1 MSDELDLGATT
12 EAFGVRQFI
21 GKVNHA
27 MKSTF
32 TPGIWVHGEIESWSN
47 RTQHAYFQLVERDEK
62 GTATIHVSL
71 FANNL
76 RRLQPLLRQHRLTL
90 QDGVKVKV
98 FGVPDVYDGSGKFS
112 LKISDIDPRFTL
124 GDLAAARDEIVKR
137 LIAGGL
143 YDENRE
149 RELPAAPL
157 RLGIITSVGSAA
169 WHDAMHELEESGIG
183 FDIKVAN
190 VRVQGDEAIHT
201 IVEAIWALG
210 SRTDLD
216 VILLMRGG
224 GSRTDL
230 ACFDAEE
237 IAVAIAQCGL
247 PVFTGIGHEID
258 HSIADEVAYA
268 SYKTPTACASAIC
281 ELVNEYVEE
290 TEDVWASIAGIAQ
303 QQLALAESRLN
314 ERGNAIRT
322 KAITAVERAHT
333 HVALSASR
341 LATRPISLLATH
353 ESQVNY
359 LAERVRLLD
368 PVNTMARGWSITR
381 TATGVTLRKAGDA
394 ISGDDIVTT
403 FSDGT
408 VVSTV
413 K

>member
-1 MSDELDLGATT
+1 
-12 EAFGVRQFI
+12 
-21 GKVNHA
+21 
-27 MKSTF
+27 
-32 TPGIWVHGEIESWSN
+32 
-47 RTQHAYFQLVERDEK
+47 
-62 GTATIHVSL
+62 
-71 FANNL
+71 
-76 RRLQPLLRQHRLTL
+76 
-90 QDGVKVKV
+90 
-98 FGVPDVYDGSGKFS
+98 
-112 LKISDIDPRFTL
+112 
-124 GDLAAARDEIVKR
+124 
-137 LIAGGL
+137 
-143 YDENRE
+143 
-149 RELPAAPL
+149 
-157 RLGIITSVGSAA
+157 
-169 WHDAMHELEESGIG
+169 MHELEESGIG

-190 VRVQGDEAIHT
+190 VRVQGDEAIPM

-210 SRTDLD
+210 SRSDLD

-268 SYKTPTACASAIC
+268 AYKTPTACASAIC
-281 ELVNEYVEE
+281 ELVNDYVEE
-290 TEDVWASIAGIAQ
+290 TEDVWGGIAAIAQ

-333 HVALSASR
+333 HVALSANR
-341 LATRPISLLATH
+341 LTTRPLSLLATH
-353 ESQVNY
+353 ESQVSY

-381 TATGVTLRKAGDA
+381 TTAGVTLRKASDA
-394 ISGDDIVTT
+394 VSGDDIVTT

>member
-1 MSDELDLGATT
+1 
-12 EAFGVRQFI
+12 
-21 GKVNHA
+21 
-27 MKSTF
+27 
-32 TPGIWVHGEIESWSN
+32 
-47 RTQHAYFQLVERDEK
+47 
-62 GTATIHVSL
+62 
-71 FANNL
+71 
-76 RRLQPLLRQHRLTL
+76 L

-183 FDIKVAN
+183 FNIKVAN
-190 VRVQGDEAIHT
+190 VRVQGDEAIPM

>member
-1 MSDELDLGATT
+1 
-12 EAFGVRQFI
+12 
-21 GKVNHA
+21 
-27 MKSTF
+27 
-32 TPGIWVHGEIESWSN
+32 VHGEIESWSN

-183 FDIKVAN
+183 FNIKVAN
-190 VRVQGDEAIHT
+190 VRVQGDEAIPM

-341 LATRPISLLATH
+341 LAARPISLLATH

>member
-1 MSDELDLGATT
+1 
-12 EAFGVRQFI
+12 
-21 GKVNHA
+21 

-183 FDIKVAN
+183 FNIKVAN
-190 VRVQGDEAIHT
+190 VRVQGDEAIPM

-216 VILLMRGG
+216 VVLLMRGG

>member
-1 MSDELDLGATT
+1 
-12 EAFGVRQFI
+12 
-21 GKVNHA
+21 

-183 FDIKVAN
+183 FNIKVAN
-190 VRVQGDEAIHT
+190 VRVQGDEAIPM

>member
-1 MSDELDLGATT
+1 
-12 EAFGVRQFI
+12 
-21 GKVNHA
+21 

-183 FDIKVAN
+183 FNIKVAN
-190 VRVQGDEAIHT
+190 VRVQGDEAIPM

-381 TATGVTLRKAGDA
+381 TARGVTLRKASDA

>member
-1 MSDELDLGATT
+1 
-12 EAFGVRQFI
+12 
-21 GKVNHA
+21 
-27 MKSTF
+27 
-32 TPGIWVHGEIESWSN
+32 VHGEIESWSN

-183 FDIKVAN
+183 FNIKVAN
-190 VRVQGDEAIHT
+190 VRVQGDEAIPM